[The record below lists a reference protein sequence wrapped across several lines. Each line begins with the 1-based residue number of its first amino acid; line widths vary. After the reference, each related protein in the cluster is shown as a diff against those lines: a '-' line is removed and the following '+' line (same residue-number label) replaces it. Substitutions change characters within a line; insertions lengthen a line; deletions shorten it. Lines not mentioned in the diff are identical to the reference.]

1 MGFQQI
7 SGSEAIVYYT
17 PTTLEG
23 FGVFSDEDK
32 NLGATA
38 VGLAKFLGSCGGAVM
53 LDLIGRRPAV
63 VISCI
68 GTAACLMGLA
78 EFDVVSPLLGVGLL
92 CGYMVFFELGL
103 SPAAFVLGTE
113 CYPLEIR
120 AKCLALGMFT
130 TRFLSGVV
138 SVAFPSVVEA
148 ISLTP
153 CLWIFCCVSLLG
165 VVWAIICVPETKGL
179 TLEAAAQLFERPLC
193 AGSNTEAAAPYK
205 SVDGNDEPQTGGFWS
220 CCARGSPQ

>member
-32 NLGATA
+32 NLGAMA
-38 VGLAKFLGSCGGAVM
+38 VGLAKFLGSCGGALM

-92 CGYMVFFELGL
+92 CGYMVFFELGI

-113 CYPLEIR
+113 CYPVEIR
-120 AKCLALGMFT
+120 AKSLALGMFT
-130 TRFLSGVV
+130 TRLLSGVV
-138 SVAFPSVVEA
+138 SVVFPAVDEA
-148 ISLTP
+148 LSFTP
-153 CLWIFCCVSLLG
+153 CLRFFCCMALLG
-165 VVWAIICVPETKGL
+165 VAWAIMCVPETQGL
-179 TLEAAAQLFERPLC
+179 TLEAAAQLFQRPLYGRS
-193 AGSNTEAAAPYK
+193 AREPALPYE
-205 SVDGNDEPQTGGFWS
+205 SVESEEHPQS
-220 CCARGSPQ
+220 C

>member
-32 NLGATA
+32 NLGAMA
-38 VGLAKFLGSCGGAVM
+38 VGLAKFLGSCGGALM

-78 EFDVVSPLLGVGLL
+78 EFDVVSPLLGIGLL
-92 CGYMVFFELGL
+92 SGYMVFFELGL
-103 SPAAFVLGTE
+103 APAAFVLGTE
-113 CYPLEIR
+113 CYPVEIR
-120 AKCLALGMFT
+120 AKALALGMFT
-130 TRFLSGVV
+130 TRGLSGLV
-138 SVAFPSVVEA
+138 SVLFPSVVETFS
-148 ISLTP
+148 IEP
-153 CLWIFCCVSLLG
+153 ILWFFACMALLG
-165 VVWAIICVPETKGL
+165 VVWALICVPETQGL
-179 TLEAAAQLFERPLC
+179 TLEAAAHLFQRPLC
-193 AGSNTEAAAPYK
+193 GGSDTEPSASYENVENQDK
-205 SVDGNDEPQTGGFWS
+205 PQTGGCLS
-220 CCARGSPQ
+220 CCARG